1 MPRRMT
7 EHTESVEAQKQ
18 RIKEEKADKN
28 RVLYYF
34 QKGAGEH
41 YSLTR
46 YESGREVIEHYSND

>member
-1 MPRRMT
+1 MT

-46 YESGREVIEHYSND
+46 YESGREVIQHYSND